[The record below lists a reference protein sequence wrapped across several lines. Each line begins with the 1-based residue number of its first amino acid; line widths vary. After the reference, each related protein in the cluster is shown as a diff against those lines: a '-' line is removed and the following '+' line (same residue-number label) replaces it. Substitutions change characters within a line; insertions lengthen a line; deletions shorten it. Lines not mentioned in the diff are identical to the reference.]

1 MVLSFLGGG
10 KISSRWLTSVD
21 KSTFVTYALF
31 FFFFLLFYLLL
42 QVKKRRREAKGER
55 GDFRWGLEIV
65 AETGVDWNFFLSHF
79 P

>member
-55 GDFRWGLEIV
+55 GLEIV
-65 AETGVDWNFFLSHF
+65 EETGVDWNFFLSHF